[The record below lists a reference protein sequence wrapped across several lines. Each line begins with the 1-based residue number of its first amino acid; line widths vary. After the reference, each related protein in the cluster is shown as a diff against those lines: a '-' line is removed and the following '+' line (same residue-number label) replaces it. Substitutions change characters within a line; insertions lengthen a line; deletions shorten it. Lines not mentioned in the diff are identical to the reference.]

1 MRRVLVV
8 DDNPQVRQN
17 LCEALKRETDFDV
30 CGEAEN
36 GREAIDKAKSL
47 QPDLIVMDFSMPV
60 LNGLEAVRLLKDLM
74 PNVPVIIYTAHSSQI
89 VETEARSAG
98 AAATVSKAESV
109 AVLVRTIRNLLELRH
124 DLRKCAM

>member
-8 DDNPQVRQN
+8 DDNPQVRRN
-17 LCEALKRETDFDV
+17 LCEALKREADFDV

-36 GREAIDKAKSL
+36 GREAIDKANSL
-47 QPDLIVMDFSMPV
+47 QPDLIVMDFSMPL

-98 AAATVSKAESV
+98 AAATVSKSESV
-109 AVLVRTIRNLLELRH
+109 AVLVRTIRSLLDEI
-124 DLRKCAM
+124 AA